1 MVDTQTPIIS
11 IRNLRKSYGATTV
24 LHGIDLDIYPGRVIG
39 YIGPNGAGKSTTVRI
54 LAGLDGHFEGD
65 IKVGELDVRK
75 DPIAVK
81 KKVGYIPENAA
92 MYDVLTPMEF
102 LQLIGKLHHLST
114 DIIAERAT
122 GMLNFF
128 GMGKHLND
136 RMNTFSKGMRQKV
149 LLVSGLLHNPE
160 IIFLDEPL
168 SGLDANTVIMV
179 KEIIARLAAQGKTIF
194 YCSHMM
200 DVVEK
205 ISDRIIL
212 ISGGKIVADDTFA
225 ALQGK
230 AGTSLEQVFSQLTG
244 STNHENLADE
254 FLQNLSEKTET
265 E

>member
-1 MVDTQTPIIS
+1 METTQTPIIS

-54 LAGLDGHFEGD
+54 LAGLDGQFEGD
-65 IKVGELDVRK
+65 IRIGDIDVK
-75 DPIAVK
+75 ADPIAVK
-81 KKVGYIPENAA
+81 KMIGYIPENAT

-102 LQLIGKLHHLST
+102 LNLIGKLHHLSPKT
-114 DIIAERAT
+114 ITERAT
-122 GMLNFF
+122 GMLNYF
-128 GMGKHLND
+128 GMSKHLND

-168 SGLDANTVIMV
+168 SGLDANTVMMV

-212 ISGGKIVADDTFA
+212 INGGRIVADDTFE

-230 AGTSLEQVFSQLTG
+230 VGTSLEQVFSQLTG
-244 STNHENLADE
+244 SVDHVHLADE
-254 FLQNLSEKTET
+254 FLQNLSQKTE